1 MFFTHY
7 NESIFPTP
15 TLKIILSEL
24 FPNDENVFYFGMRN
38 PTYALYGYQDYL
50 VICMVGNYIATIVS
64 ETKVAE
70 EVFGLN
76 NADLF
81 NVQTGYIQC

>member
-1 MFFTHY
+1 MMKMFF
-7 NESIFPTP
+7 
-15 TLKIILSEL
+15 ILACEIQRTRYT
-24 FPNDENVFYFGMRN
+24 DTR
-38 PTYALYGYQDYL
+38 TIL